1 MTVSHIGVV
10 VQVPEEILDRVTEF
24 YCCATC
30 GKVFWEGKHFAH
42 VVHEFQD
49 LLECAR
55 QLRYRCI

>member
-1 MTVSHIGVV
+1 M
-10 VQVPEEILDRVTEF
+10 QVPEEILDRVTEF

-42 VVHEFQD
+42 VVHQFEHVQD
-49 LLECAR
+49 M